1 MNALR
6 ILVIALLAAS
16 TSLSAQTG
24 QSFPPISGEILEGGN
39 ATLPADYAGKLT
51 LVGMGWTKKS
61 EDALRTW
68 YEPLYDKFVLK
79 RGIFDKEYDVNLCLV
94 AMYIGLKQTA
104 YEATMKDLRETN
116 RKDFFPYIL
125 FYKGP
130 LEPYDSKLGLED
142 KTIPYFFLLDE
153 EGKIVH
159 RFSGA
164 FSESKME
171 KLEEAL
177 NNR

>member
-6 ILVIALLAAS
+6 ILLIALLAGS
-16 TSLSAQTG
+16 TTLNAQIG
-24 QSFPPISGEILEGGN
+24 QSFPSISGEILEGGN

-51 LVGMGWTKKS
+51 LVGMGWTRKS
-61 EDALRTW
+61 EEALRAW
-68 YEPLYDKFVLK
+68 VEPLYDKFVLK

-104 YEATMKDLRETN
+104 YESTMKDLRETS
-116 RKDFFPYIL
+116 RKDLFPYIL

-130 LEPYDSKLGLED
+130 LEPYDSKLGLVD
-142 KTIPYFFLLDE
+142 KSIPYFFLLDE
-153 EGKIVH
+153 EGKIMH
-159 RFSGA
+159 AFSGA
-164 FSESKME
+164 FSETKME

-177 NNR
+177 NHR

>member
-6 ILVIALLAAS
+6 IFLIALIACS
-16 TSLSAQTG
+16 NTLSAQVG
-24 QSFPPISGEILEGGN
+24 QPFPTISGEILEGGN

-61 EDALRTW
+61 EEGLRSW

-79 RGIFDKEYDVNLCLV
+79 RGIFDKEYDVNLCLI

-104 YEATMKDLRETN
+104 YESTMKDLRETN
-116 RKDFFPYIL
+116 RKDLFPYIL

-130 LEPYDSKLGLED
+130 LEPYDSKLKLTD
-142 KTIPYFFLLDE
+142 KAIPYFFLLDE
-153 EGKIVH
+153 TGKIVH
-159 RFSGA
+159 AFSGT

-177 NNR
+177 NDR